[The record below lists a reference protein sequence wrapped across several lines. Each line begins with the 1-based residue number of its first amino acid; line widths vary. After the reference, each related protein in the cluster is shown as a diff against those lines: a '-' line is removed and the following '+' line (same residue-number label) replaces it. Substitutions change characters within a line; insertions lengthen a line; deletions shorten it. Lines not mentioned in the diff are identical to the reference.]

1 MGLTDLDERVCTH
14 GEAVKSTGIT
24 SKNLNNWT
32 QRGLTE
38 HIGKLERSGRRM
50 YSANDLVRL
59 RVIGGLVEQ
68 CAMTPAFAAQVTDLA
83 KVGKH
88 LVFKDPKTGYL
99 RTKFAAPPAEQTFLV
114 GWVADEKTFSMATVL
129 GANLLLALNANPH
142 PTIVIPLDVIA
153 DEVVTNVISLLEQED
168 S

>member
-1 MGLTDLDERVCTH
+1 MGLDDLDERVFTH
-14 GEAVKSTGIT
+14 GEAVSVTGIT

-32 QRGLTE
+32 QRRLTE

-50 YSANDLVRL
+50 YSANDLVKL

-83 KVGKH
+83 KAGEH
-88 LVFKDPKTGYL
+88 LVFKDPKTGKL
-99 RTKFAAPPAEQTFLV
+99 RTRFAAPPAEQTFLV
-114 GWVADEKTFSMATVL
+114 GWVIDAKTFRMATVS

-153 DEVVTNVISLLEQED
+153 DEVVTNAIALLDQED
-168 S
+168 A